1 MKAALKLSALCIVI
15 STAMAQ
21 DWNIREIDTARG
33 VDYLTESEKDV
44 ILLVN
49 KVRTMPALFARAYLE
64 SHRSESTAAEEC
76 YNELLKWTAQKP
88 LKPSKA
94 LSLAAR
100 DHGDD
105 MGKTGEIGHVSSNG
119 KSSTQRVL
127 RYGVFKGAYT
137 GPWEN
142 CSYGFEDPLE
152 IILQLLIDDDVPSR
166 GHRKNIME
174 VEVNFIG
181 TSIRPHKTYEY
192 NCVMDF
198 ADAIADK

>member
-1 MKAALKLSALCIVI
+1 MKRVLAYSFFCLIAL
-15 STAMAQ
+15 STLAQ
-21 DWNIREIDTARG
+21 DWNAREIDTARG
-33 VDYLTESEKDV
+33 EDYLSESEKEV

-49 KVRTMPALFARAYLE
+49 KVRTMPALFARKYVE
-64 SHRSESTAAEEC
+64 SRRGESAAAEEC
-76 YNELLKWTAQKP
+76 YNELLKWPAQKP
-88 LKPSKA
+88 LKPSRA
-94 LSLAAR
+94 LSLSSR
-100 DHGDD
+100 DHAED
-105 MGKTGEIGHVSSNG
+105 MGKTGAIGHVSTNG
-119 KSSTQRVL
+119 KTSTQRVQ

-142 CSYGFEDPLE
+142 CSYGFDDPLE

-174 VEVNFIG
+174 SQVNFMG
-181 TSIRPHKTYEY
+181 TSIRPHKTYSY